1 MKIYNNGRDNSEKK
15 IIGIKYSFFDIKEKA
30 AFEMLQQ
37 RKLRQISNKDMH

>member
-1 MKIYNNGRDNSEKK
+1 MENDKNTNNNFKRNRTKIKK
-15 IIGIKYSFFDIKEKA
+15 SFFNIKEKA